1 MLFSPSVTNP
11 SSETWGLV
19 RAHPIFHGIHDEA
32 VREALPF
39 FRFVTL
45 RPNETFIE
53 EGHSASTDLY
63 LILAGDLTVMK
74 KARHSE
80 DHIVS
85 REMDEQF
92 TIAQLTAGD
101 AIGELRFIKGKPR
114 SASIKSVTTSVLLG
128 LNPNDLLKLE
138 AEFPKTSGLM
148 MKNVLGYVADRLSKT
163 SDNEVKVLK
172 AELQNSILMSK
183 ANLFFSYVIGLLCI
197 YNLTIH
203 TITNLSMDANKAS
216 VISAMIIVVFGGV
229 LFLMIRQSKLPLPI
243 YGLTTKK
250 WKVAVKESLLWTVV
264 LIAALIIIKW
274 TLIHQVP
281 KYQHL
286 SLFDF
291 DLSGKKYLAFN
302 FLLYGLHSP
311 IQEFVARGV
320 LQGSLQHFFIGRN
333 ITLRAIVVSNALFSA
348 THVHLLNGLLGVI
361 VFIPGLFWGWLYSRH
376 QNLIGVSLSHIMIG
390 WSTLFFLNI
399 ESLF

>member
-1 MLFSPSVTNP
+1 M
-11 SSETWGLV
+11 
-19 RAHPIFHGIHDEA
+19 
-32 VREALPF
+32 
-39 FRFVTL
+39 
-45 RPNETFIE
+45 E
-53 EGHSASTDLY
+53 EGVGASMDLY
-63 LILAGDLTVMK
+63 LILSGDLKVMK
-74 KARHSE
+74 KARHND
-80 DHIVS
+80 DHIFS
-85 REMDEQF
+85 GEIDEQF

-101 AIGELRFIKGKPR
+101 AIGELGFIKGDPR
-114 SASIKSVTTSVLLG
+114 SASIRSLTTSVLLG
-128 LNPNDLLKLE
+128 LNPNDLLTLE
-138 AEFPKTSGLM
+138 AEFPKTSNQM
-148 MKNVLGYVADRLSKT
+148 MKNMLGYVADRLSKT
-163 SDNEVKVLK
+163 SANEVKVLR
-172 AELQNSILMSK
+172 AELQNSILTSK

-250 WKVAVKESLLWTVV
+250 WKLAVKESLLWTIV
-264 LIAALIIIKW
+264 LMAALIIIKW

-281 KYQHL
+281 RYQHL

-291 DLSGKKYLAFN
+291 DLNGKKYLAFN

-320 LQGSLQHFFIGRN
+320 LQGSLQHFFIGKN

>member
-1 MLFSPSVTNP
+1 MIPSATN
-11 SSETWGLV
+11 SETWTLV
-19 RAHPIFHGIHDEA
+19 RAHAIFHGIKDEE
-32 VREALPF
+32 VREVLPF
-39 FRFVTL
+39 FRLVTL
-45 RPNETFIE
+45 RPFETFME
-53 EGHSASTDLY
+53 EGLGASTDLY
-63 LILAGDLTVMK
+63 LILSGDLNVMK
-74 KARHSE
+74 RAGHND

-85 REMDEQF
+85 GEIAEQF
-92 TIAQLTAGD
+92 TIATLTAGD
-101 AIGELRFIKGKPR
+101 AIGELSFIKGKPR
-114 SASIKSVTTSVLLG
+114 SASIRSQTASVLLG
-128 LNPNDLLKLE
+128 LNPNDLSNLE
-138 AEFPKTSGLM
+138 AQFPKTSNQM
-148 MKNVLGYVADRLSKT
+148 MKNMLGYVADRLSKT

-172 AELQNSILMSK
+172 AELQNSILTSK

-203 TITNLSMDANKAS
+203 TITNLSMDVNRAS

-243 YGLTTKK
+243 FGLTTKN
-250 WKVAVKESLLWTVV
+250 WKPAVKESLLWTVV
-264 LIAALIIIKW
+264 LIAVLIFVKW
-274 TLIHQVP
+274 VLIRYVP

-291 DLSGKKYLAFN
+291 DLRSKSLAFS

-320 LQGSLQHFFIGRN
+320 LQGSLQHFFIGKN
-333 ITLRAIVVSNALFSA
+333 VTLRAIIVSNALFSA

-361 VFIPGLFWGWLYSRH
+361 VFVPGLFWGWLYSRH
-376 QNLIGVSLSHIMIG
+376 PNLIGVSLSHIMIG